1 MRGEDQ
7 KNPPSFVMMD
17 LESMVPSDHPLREIH
32 ALTEQAL
39 TGIQRD
45 LEALYSDVG
54 RPSIPPEMLLRAL
67 LLQLLYSIRSERL
80 LMEQIQYNMLFRW
93 FVGLGPQDPVWNA
106 STFSKNRQRFLDGEL
121 AQRFLEETVR
131 LAKKRSLLSDEHFSV
146 DGTLIEAWA
155 SLKSL
160 HPREEEQTRKP
171 PDDPGNPSVD
181 FRGEKRRNDTHRS
194 TTDTESRIVRKG
206 KGKEARLGYT
216 GVVLMENRNGLV
228 VEAELRIAEAD
239 PEREG
244 TIGLLKKWQN
254 GRKQRITAGGDKW
267 FDEADFIRECRK
279 IWVTPHVAVKEKAG
293 SGLVDGRTLRH
304 SGYIISQRIRKR
316 IEEVFGWLK
325 EPGRL
330 KRTKH
335 RGVARAGWMYVFGL
349 AIYNL
354 IRMRNIAMY
363 AVV

>member
-17 LESMVPSDHPLREIH
+17 LESMVPGDHPLREIH

-39 TGIQRD
+39 AGIQSD

-80 LMEQIQYNMLFRW
+80 LMEQMQYNMLFRW
-93 FVGLGPQDPVWNA
+93 FVGLGPQDAVWNA

-181 FRGEKRRNDTHRS
+181 FRGKNGP
-194 TTDTESRIVRKG
+194 TT
-206 KGKEARLGYT
+206 
-216 GVVLMENRNGLV
+216 
-228 VEAELRIAEAD
+228 RIARPRTRKVGSCGRA
-239 PEREG
+239 
-244 TIGLLKKWQN
+244 K
-254 GRKQRITAGGDKW
+254 GRKLV
-267 FDEADFIRECRK
+267 
-279 IWVTPHVAVKEKAG
+279 WVIP
-293 SGLVDGRTLRH
+293 
-304 SGYIISQRIRKR
+304 
-316 IEEVFGWLK
+316 GW
-325 EPGRL
+325 
-330 KRTKH
+330 
-335 RGVARAGWMYVFGL
+335 Y
-349 AIYNL
+349 
-354 IRMRNIAMY
+354 
-363 AVV
+363 